1 MMDQKLGG
9 PLVSTS
15 WLAEHLR
22 DSDLRIFDCT
32 VHILF
37 DGSEGIA
44 TRAAHREYEAEH
56 IPGAAFVDMVAG
68 LSDRTPGVPYMM
80 MPPAD
85 LFSRA
90 LSAVGLGDEFQVVIY
105 SAGEL
110 MWATRLWWMLR
121 ASGFTNAAVLD
132 GGLQQWKVEGRPLA
146 VGVETHPPSAFTA
159 RPDAACW
166 ADKELVLAEIGSSTV
181 CTVNAL
187 SRDDHLGTGELSP
200 WVRAAYGRQG
210 RIPGSLNVPY
220 GSLTTEEGLFAPLE
234 QLRHA
239 FAAAGVLD
247 HDRIILYCG
256 AGLGST
262 VDALA
267 LTLIGCDNV
276 AIYDGSLNEWGWDDS
291 LPMETG

>member
-1 MMDQKLGG
+1 MDHKLTG

-15 WLAEHLR
+15 WLAEHLH
-22 DSDLRIFDCT
+22 DSDLRLFDCT
-32 VHILF
+32 VYILF
-37 DGSEGIA
+37 DGREEIS
-44 TRAAHREYEAEH
+44 TRAGRREYKAEH
-56 IPGAAFVDMVAG
+56 IPGAAFLDMVAD

-80 MPPAD
+80 MPSAD
-85 LFSRA
+85 LFSRS
-90 LSAVGLGDEFQVVIY
+90 LSAAGLGDDHQVVIY
-105 SAGEL
+105 SAGSI

-121 ASGFTNAAVLD
+121 ACGFTNAAVLD
-132 GGLQQWKVEGRPLA
+132 GGLLRWKAEGRPLA
-146 VGVETHPPSAFTA
+146 TGLESYPPATFTA
-159 RPDAACW
+159 TPDAACW

-200 WVRAAYGRQG
+200 WVSAAYGRQG
-210 RIPGSLNVPY
+210 RIPGSLNVPFEK
-220 GSLTTEEGLFAPLE
+220 LTTEDGLFAPAE

-239 FAAAGVLD
+239 FTAAGVLD
-247 HDRIILYCG
+247 HERIILYCG

-267 LTLIGCDNV
+267 LNLLGYDNV
-276 AIYDGSLNEWGWDDS
+276 AIYDGSLNEWGWDES